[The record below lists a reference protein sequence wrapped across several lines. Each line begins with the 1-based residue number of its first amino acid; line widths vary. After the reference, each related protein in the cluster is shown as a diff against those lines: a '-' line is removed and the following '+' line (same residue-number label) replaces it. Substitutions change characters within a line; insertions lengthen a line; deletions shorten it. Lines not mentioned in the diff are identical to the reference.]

1 MHDLFGF
8 LLQFLVFLAPGTYF
22 MFRNCTPVFYDVSN
36 EADAENRIA
45 LFLR

>member
-1 MHDLFGF
+1 MQDLIRF
-8 LLQFLVFLAPGTYF
+8 LLQCIDFLAPGTYF

-36 EADAENRIA
+36 EADTENRIS